1 MSNFRAIVFI
11 RTQTYRKIFKSTLVM
26 KNILVITF
34 SSYLINSPFYGGIW
48 TKLDWYRLSHS
59 FFSFEVYSVNKQIN
73 KIMNRPKYNPQG
85 MNDKKSQP
93 LTGNAN
99 NIKTSKHPN

>member
-1 MSNFRAIVFI
+1 MVVFELSLI
-11 RTQTYRKIFKSTLVM
+11 DISCHTL
-26 KNILVITF
+26 
-34 SSYLINSPFYGGIW
+34 
-48 TKLDWYRLSHS
+48 

-73 KIMNRPKYNPQG
+73 KRMNRPKYNPQG

-99 NIKTSKHPN
+99 NVKTSNHPN